1 MNTDEQFF
9 HLTPDSIIKALEES
23 GFSPTGQFLQLN
35 SLENRVYSLML
46 DDGSHVVTKF
56 YRPGRWTSDQIREE
70 HEFIKDLDD
79 AEVPV
84 CSPLVLAN
92 GSTFMQSSGIYFA
105 VWKRTGGR
113 IPDEFSDS
121 MLMMIGRLIARLHN
135 VGGVRA
141 SKFRVKMNSENFIM
155 RPFQFLVEK
164 GFLSANIIPR
174 FEKCVKDATHAL
186 NCALE
191 GVPLF
196 RIHGD
201 CHWGNLLHNGDRFFF
216 LDFDDFVTGPAVQD
230 IWMIA
235 PAVDARGIVQ
245 REVLLEGYRQFRP
258 FEARWLNAVNPLRAA
273 RYINYAA
280 WIARRID
287 DPSFKTVFP
296 NFGTEEYWERE
307 TSDLEMIIRDGFEPE
322 YIRDVEHQTKEDYS
336 ELTNKDYFYDME

>member
-9 HLTPDSIIKALEES
+9 HLTPDSIIKALEEA

-46 DDGSHVVTKF
+46 DDDSHVVTKF

-70 HEFIKDLDD
+70 HEFIRDLDD

-84 CSPLVLAN
+84 CAPLTLADGN
-92 GSTFMQSSGIYFA
+92 TFMRSSGIYFA

-135 VGGVRA
+135 VGEMKA
-141 SKFRVKMNSENFIM
+141 SKFRVGMNSENIIM
-155 RPFQFLVEK
+155 NPFNFLTGN
-164 GFLSANIIPR
+164 GFLPAGIIPR
-174 FEKCVKDATHAL
+174 FEKCVKDAAHAL
-186 NCALE
+186 DLALE
-191 GVPLF
+191 DVPMF

-201 CHWGNLLHNGDRFFF
+201 CHWGNLLHNGERFFF

-245 REVLLEGYRQFRP
+245 REILLEGYRQFRS
-258 FEARWLNAVNPLRAA
+258 FETRWLHAVNPLRAA

-296 NFGTEEYWERE
+296 NFGTDEYWERE
-307 TSDLEMIIRDGFEPE
+307 TTDLEMMIRDGFEPE
-322 YIRDVEHQTKEDYS
+322 YIRDIEHQQKEDYS